1 MKFRS
6 GWRLPIFYKVINLVR
21 PFVDQLWQ
29 QKNDATVRNEE
40 QKTTMEDL
48 GIEKKKLQCPDGRQM
63 NPRVT
68 VWKTSH

>member
-6 GWRLPIFYKVINLVR
+6 GWRLAIFYKVINLVR

-48 GIEKKKLQCPDGRQM
+48 GIEKKLHCPDGRQM